1 MRCHVDVG
9 RSIDRRETKVD
20 EVIAQLDTARTIN
33 LELIA

>member
-1 MRCHVDVG
+1 MRSHVDIG

-20 EVIAQLDTARTIN
+20 EVIAQLDTACAIY